1 MIGMDRRTGRT
12 ISGLAQLASRMQQ
25 VLTTVQGSRV
35 RRRGFGGDV
44 PAALA
49 QLVNPG
55 MMLTTKAAMFDA
67 LANNASVADFTAT
80 KIQFQATEAGLIV
93 FVSGSWNGSDVTV
106 PVPIHD

>member
-12 ISGLAQLASRMQQ
+12 ISGMTQLASRMQQ

-35 RRRGFGGDV
+35 RRRQFGGDV
-44 PAALA
+44 PDALA

-55 MMLTTKAAMFDA
+55 MILTTKAAMFDA
-67 LANNASVADFTAT
+67 LANNASVADFSAT
-80 KIQFQATEAGLIV
+80 KIQFQATETGLIA

-106 PVPIHD
+106 PVPLHD